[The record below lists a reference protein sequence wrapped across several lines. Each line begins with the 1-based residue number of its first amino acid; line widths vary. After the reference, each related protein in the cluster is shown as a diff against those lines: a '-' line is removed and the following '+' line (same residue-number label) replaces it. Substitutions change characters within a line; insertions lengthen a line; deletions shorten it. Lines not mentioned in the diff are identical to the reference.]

1 MTQRKWYY
9 CLPAKVTAVFLTAA
23 LFFGGLVLAGGAGLS
38 ILIAGAE
45 GTTEMAQREVA
56 EYFLSLYDWEIARDF
71 VLTGTV
77 DEVYEDMPFSYVI
90 TYRDGTVLAATY
102 DGGDYLAYS
111 VDVYSYFDQF
121 EKDETGRVSAT
132 LFCPAAD
139 TLTGDSW
146 LEVGVRVVTWWHTH
160 RWWCMGLGGACWVLM
175 LVCFVFLCSVAGHHN
190 GTDGPVCNPIDRI
203 PFDVYAVLYGLVGF
217 GAVYVAAQTSGG
229 IVTLVFVAV
238 MGLVLLGLLFNFV
251 LSIVTRVKTRTLWR
265 NTLIGRVLRWLIA
278 GCRAVG
284 RHLPALWQV
293 LLSVVAISLLELALF
308 WVNMWEPD
316 NLLLL
321 WLFEKLLLVPLIVLL
336 ALGLIRVQKGIRRI
350 AAGQVEHQIDTRR
363 LPGALRTAAEDV
375 NHIGDGLSDAVEQR
389 LRSERFKTEL
399 ITNVSHDLKTP
410 LTSIIN
416 YVDLMEKQNPEDP
429 VLREYLEVLSRQ
441 SARLK
446 KLVEDLLEA
455 SKASTGNLP
464 VALEPCQ
471 MGVLL
476 EQVMGEYA
484 EKAQAADL
492 TLLLHRPEV
501 PVTVLADG
509 RLLWRVLDNLLGNIC
524 KYAMPGTRVYV
535 DLTAIGG
542 ESHVV
547 FRNVSRTPLHMDSEE
562 LLERFVRGDSARHT
576 EGSGLGL
583 SIARSLME
591 LQGGALSLTVDGDL
605 FKVELTLP
613 MTK

>member
-1 MTQRKWYY
+1 MSDK
-9 CLPAKVTAVFLTAA
+9 PKN
-23 LFFGGLVLAGGAGLS
+23 LS
-38 ILIAGAE
+38 
-45 GTTEMAQREVA
+45 
-56 EYFLSLYDWEIARDF
+56 D
-71 VLTGTV
+71 
-77 DEVYEDMPFSYVI
+77 
-90 TYRDGTVLAATY
+90 
-102 DGGDYLAYS
+102 
-111 VDVYSYFDQF
+111 
-121 EKDETGRVSAT
+121 
-132 LFCPAAD
+132 
-139 TLTGDSW
+139 
-146 LEVGVRVVTWWHTH
+146 
-160 RWWCMGLGGACWVLM
+160 
-175 LVCFVFLCSVAGHHN
+175 
-190 GTDGPVCNPIDRI
+190 
-203 PFDVYAVLYGLVGF
+203 
-217 GAVYVAAQTSGG
+217 
-229 IVTLVFVAV
+229 IV
-238 MGLVLLGLLFNFV
+238 
-251 LSIVTRVKTRTLWR
+251 
-265 NTLIGRVLRWLIA
+265 
-278 GCRAVG
+278 
-284 RHLPALWQV
+284 
-293 LLSVVAISLLELALF
+293 EF
-308 WVNMWEPD
+308 WNLD

-321 WLFEKLLLVPLIVLL
+321 WLFEKLLLVPLIILL
-336 ALGLIRVQKGIRRI
+336 ALGLIRLQKGIRRI
-350 AAGQVEHQIDTRR
+350 ASGQVEHQIDTRH

-455 SKASTGNLP
+455 SKASTGNLS

-484 EKAQAADL
+484 EKAQAAQL
-492 TLLLHRPEV
+492 TLLLHQPEV

-509 RLLWRVLDNLLGNIC
+509 RLLWRVLDNLLGNVC

-535 DLTAIGG
+535 DLTAIAGAA
-542 ESHVV
+542 HVV
-547 FRNVSRTPLHMDSEE
+547 FRNVSRTPLHMDGEE